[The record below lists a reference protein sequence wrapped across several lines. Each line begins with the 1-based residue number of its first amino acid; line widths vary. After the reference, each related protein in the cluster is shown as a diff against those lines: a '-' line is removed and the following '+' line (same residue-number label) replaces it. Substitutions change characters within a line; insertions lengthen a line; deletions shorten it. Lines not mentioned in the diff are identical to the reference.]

1 MHVQGAT
8 LLYRDHTISHLQCYN
23 THDNDIR
30 REVHDQHNIT
40 WLADQQPARRDRT
53 HAETHVQQCY
63 IHVSISLPYRDHTI
77 RGEVYHRHNITWL
90 ADQQPA
96 CRDRTH
102 AETHVQQYYIHVSI
116 SLPYRDHTIHHLQC
130 YNIHT

>member
-1 MHVQGAT
+1 MPRYMYRCRDTCTGAEIHVPVPRYMYRCRDTCTGAEIHVQGAT
-8 LLYRDHTISHLQCYN
+8 LPYRDHTISHLQCYN

-40 WLADQQPARRDRT
+40 WLADQQPACRDRT

-77 RGEVYHRHNITWL
+77 R
-90 ADQQPA
+90 
-96 CRDRTH
+96 
-102 AETHVQQYYIHVSI
+102 
-116 SLPYRDHTIHHLQC
+116 HLQC